1 MAKTYHDADADL
13 SLIQAKKVAVIG
25 YGSQGHAHSLNLK
38 DSGVQVR
45 VGLREGSPSADK
57 ARKAGLEVSS
67 VAEATKW
74 ADVIMNLTPDQTAAK
89 VYHADIEPNL
99 TPGKTL
105 MFAHGFNIRFRTI
118 TPPAGVDVSLVA
130 PKAPG
135 HRVRE
140 VFTEGGGVPGLVAV
154 EQDASGNAL
163 ALALSYAK
171 GIGCT
176 RAGVL
181 QTTFTE
187 ETETDLF
194 GEQAVLCGGTAA
206 LVKAGFETLTEAGYQ
221 PELAYFEVLHELKL
235 IVDLMYRGG
244 LEYMRHSIS
253 DTAEWGD
260 YVAGPRI
267 VTPEVKKAMKSLL
280 NDIQDGSFAKKFIE
294 ENETGR
300 HEFARIRKEEAA
312 HPLEK
317 VGAELRKAMPFLDP
331 VKVENGT
338 VVKA

>member
-13 SLIQAKKVAVIG
+13 SLIQAKKVAIIG
-25 YGSQGHAHSLNLK
+25 YGSQGHAHALNLK
-38 DSGVQVR
+38 DSGVDVR
-45 VGLREGSPSADK
+45 VGLRADSTSADR
-57 ARKAGLEVSS
+57 ARKAGLVVDTVANVS
-67 VAEATKW
+67 KW

-118 TPPAGVDVSLVA
+118 QPPPTVDVSLVA
-130 PKAPG
+130 PKSPG

-140 VFTEGGGVPGLVAV
+140 VFTEGGGVPALVAV
-154 EQDASGNAL
+154 EQDASGTAL

-171 GIGCT
+171 AIGTT

-181 QTTFTE
+181 ETTFTE

-206 LVKAGFETLTEAGYQ
+206 LVKAGFEVLTEAGYQ

-244 LEYMRHSIS
+244 LAYMRHSIS

-267 VTPEVKKAMKSLL
+267 VTPDVKKAMKSLL
-280 NDIQDGSFAKKFIE
+280 NDIQDGTFAKKFIE
-294 ENETGR
+294 ENEAGR
-300 HEFARIRKEEAA
+300 KEFARIRKQEAA
-312 HPLEK
+312 HPIET
-317 VGAELRKAMPFLDP
+317 VGAGLRAAMPFLDP
-331 VKVENGT
+331 VKVVDGT
-338 VVKA
+338 VQKA

>member
-13 SLIQAKKVAVIG
+13 SLIQAKKVAIIG
-25 YGSQGHAHSLNLK
+25 YGSQGHAHALNLK

-67 VAEATKW
+67 VAEATQW

-99 TPGKTL
+99 APGKTL

-154 EQDASGNAL
+154 EQDASGHAL
-163 ALALSYAK
+163 AQALSYAK

-181 QTTFTE
+181 ETTFTE

-206 LVKAGFETLTEAGYQ
+206 LVKAGFEVLTEAGYQ

-244 LEYMRHSIS
+244 LEYMRYSIS

-267 VTPEVKKAMKSLL
+267 VTPAVKEAMKSLL
-280 NDIQDGSFAKKFIE
+280 ADIQSGSFAKKFIE

-300 HEFARIRKEEAA
+300 HEFARIRKAEAA
-312 HPLEK
+312 HGIEK

-331 VKVENGT
+331 VKVENGS